1 MSMRYLIRR
10 QNPEKFDDIRAVV
23 RDLDIQL
30 GSPGENFQREVEQG
44 FNTRRSAH
52 YIFGTR
58 KAASGWVWVCPTIE
72 LVAENEEGLFALLDY
87 FKTTKPTHLAHLA

>member
-30 GSPGENFQREVEQG
+30 GSPGENFQRKVEQG
-44 FNTRRSAH
+44 FNPHRSAH
-52 YIFGTR
+52 YIFITR
-58 KAASGWVWVCPTIE
+58 KVVSGWVWICSTIE
-72 LVAENEEGLFALLDY
+72 LVAENEKGLFALLDY
-87 FKTTKPTHLAHLA
+87 FKTTKPIHLA